1 MFSMLQE
8 QYSIETQVLF
18 ITVSPYKPL
27 LDGAEDPFKWHDGF
41 GVNLWSEDLGPL
53 EIITPL

>member
-1 MFSMLQE
+1 VPGVIQKMFSMLQE

-27 LDGAEDPFKWHDGF
+27 LDGAEDPFK
-41 GVNLWSEDLGPL
+41 
-53 EIITPL
+53 